1 MDGVIKFFMWQYPA
15 MNARRGFL
23 SLTALVFCCHPPEN
37 REKPTEVTSVD
48 RIGSGVRVSVIFF
61 KFSLY
66 ECCYTARGRL
76 PYGGFSV
83 GVMSGECLQQGV
95 SLKFYS
101 R

>member
-48 RIGSGVRVSVIFF
+48 RIGSGVRVSVIFLNFRF
-61 KFSLY
+61 KNVATL
-66 ECCYTARGRL
+66 L
-76 PYGGFSV
+76 GGGYLMGDFLW
-83 GVMSGECLQQGV
+83 G
-95 SLKFYS
+95 
-101 R
+101 